1 MTEFSGP
8 PSGPEGPGP
17 EQTFADVVNG
27 LTLGGKRHR
36 RPRRRTPGPP
46 PTTVDVPAGPIPSQ
60 EIVRRID
67 WRSWPHP
74 RPQPYPRSQP
84 SHRPEPNRPQ
94 TPLDAVEAELADAAD
109 AAIVRPYAWTR
120 GRTRATMDL
129 RIETLV
135 TTSELG
141 EDIEALTQTEHR
153 AVAELCAEPRSV
165 AEIAT
170 LLHVPLGVAKVLL
183 GDMAS
188 LGLLIVHKTATG
200 GANKAHLMLMER
212 VLSGLRRL

>member
-1 MTEFSGP
+1 VTGFFGP
-8 PSGPEGPGP
+8 PPDDPDPGP

-27 LTLGGKRHR
+27 LTLGG
-36 RPRRRTPGPP
+36 RRRRRKKRTDRGEPSTSDD
-46 PTTVDVPAGPIPSQ
+46 PTGPIPNR
-60 EIVRRID
+60 EIAQLD
-67 WRSWPHP
+67 WPSWPQP
-74 RPQPYPRSQP
+74 QQIQVPPQPYPRSGQWRNE
-84 SHRPEPNRPQ
+84 S
-94 TPLDAVEAELADAAD
+94 PLDAVEAEVADAAD

-129 RIETLV
+129 RIEALV

-153 AVAELCAEPRSV
+153 FVAELCAEPRSV
-165 AEIAT
+165 AEVAT

-183 GDMAS
+183 GDMVN
-188 LGLLIVHKTATG
+188 LGLVIVHKTATG

>member
-1 MTEFSGP
+1 VTGLFGP
-8 PSGPEGPGP
+8 PPNDPDPGP

-27 LTLGGKRHR
+27 LTLGG
-36 RPRRRTPGPP
+36 RRRRRRKKADAQQSTS
-46 PTTVDVPAGPIPSQ
+46 DVPTGPIPSW
-60 EIVRRID
+60 EIVARID
-67 WRSWPHP
+67 WPSWPQP
-74 RPQPYPRSQP
+74 RPQAAPAPPQPYPRT
-84 SHRPEPNRPQ
+84 EM
-94 TPLDAVEAELADAAD
+94 PLDAVEAELADAAD

-120 GRTRATMDL
+120 GRTRSTMDL
-129 RIETLV
+129 RIEALV

-153 AVAELCAEPRSV
+153 FVAELCAEPRSV
-165 AEIAT
+165 AEVAT

-183 GDMAS
+183 GDMVD
-188 LGLLIVHKTATG
+188 LGLVIVHKTATG

>member
-1 MTEFSGP
+1 VTGFFFGP
-8 PSGPEGPGP
+8 PPDEEGPP
-17 EQTFADVVNG
+17 EQTFADLVNG
-27 LTLGGKRHR
+27 LTLGG
-36 RPRRRTPGPP
+36 RRRREDPQPS
-46 PTTVDVPAGPIPSQ
+46 TTDVPVGYVPGREIPEWVDRPPRHSPPDTGAAGF
-60 EIVRRID
+60 
-67 WRSWPHP
+67 
-74 RPQPYPRSQP
+74 
-84 SHRPEPNRPQ
+84 PE
-94 TPLDAVEAELADAAD
+94 VAD

-120 GRTRATMDL
+120 GRTKSTMDL
-129 RIETLV
+129 RIEALV

-153 AVAELCAEPRSV
+153 SVAALCSEPRSV

-183 GDMAS
+183 GDMAN
-188 LGLLIVHKTATG
+188 LGLVIVHKTATG